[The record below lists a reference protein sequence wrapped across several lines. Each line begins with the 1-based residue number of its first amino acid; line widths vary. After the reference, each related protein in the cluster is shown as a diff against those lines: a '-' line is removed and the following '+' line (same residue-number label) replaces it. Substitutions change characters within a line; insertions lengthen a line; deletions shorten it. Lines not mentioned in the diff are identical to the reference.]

1 VIDGMKAIVLPIG
14 VGIAGQSAENNGN
27 VINIKDAYL
36 DDRFNSAFDKKSG
49 YRTKSI
55 LCIPV
60 YDTTNKMNTN
70 DGNDDDEKKEEK
82 EKKENEKR
90 NATPKLLGIFQMI
103 NKLEGFFT
111 KDDELLVSQF
121 GRFVSNKIIWKER
134 TMNEND
140 SENDGKNDGKN
151 SGDNGVQDD
160 NPNNNTE
167 KEEEKKNKNKNND
180 NTITV
185 DDLDGLLSTIN
196 KWKRNRKRRMEDE
209 DTYQRHLS
217 ILSSEARDIVG
228 CDRCT
233 LFLVGKLFSQKIQKI
248 IKKYKENSFFF
259 LLYFI
264 IVSVYCFL

>member
-1 VIDGMKAIVLPIG
+1 MFFFLYCFFYFFKANKTIFAKVIDGMKAIVLPIG

-60 YDTTNKMNTN
+60 YDTTNNMITN
-70 DGNDDDEKKEEK
+70 DGDNDDEKKEEK
-82 EKKENEKR
+82 EKKENEKK

-121 GRFVSNKIIWKER
+121 SRFVSNKIIWKER

-140 SENDGKNDGKN
+140 DGKNDGKN
-151 SGDNGVQDD
+151 SGDNEVQDD

-167 KEEEKKNKNKNND
+167 EEEEEKNKNKNND

-196 KWKRNRKRRMEDE
+196 KWKRNRKRQMEDE
-209 DTYQRHLS
+209 DTYHRHLS

-233 LFLVGKLFSQKIQKI
+233 LFLVGKSQKIQKI
-248 IKKYKENSFFF
+248 LNK
-259 LLYFI
+259 
-264 IVSVYCFL
+264 V

>member
-1 VIDGMKAIVLPIG
+1 MKAIVLPIG

-60 YDTTNKMNTN
+60 YDTTNNTDTN
-70 DGNDDDEKKEEK
+70 DSDKKTNK
-82 EKKENEKR
+82 FT
-90 NATPKLLGIFQMI
+90 APKLLGIFQMI

-121 GRFVSNKIIWKER
+121 SRFVSNKIIWQER

-140 SENDGKNDGKN
+140 DGKNDGKN
-151 SGDNGVQDD
+151 DGDNEVQDD

-167 KEEEKKNKNKNND
+167 KEEKKNKNKNND

-196 KWKRNRKRRMEDE
+196 KWKRNRKRQMEDE

-233 LFLVGKLFSQKIQKI
+233 LFLVGKLFSKNS
-248 IKKYKENSFFF
+248 KK
-259 LLYFI
+259 L
-264 IVSVYCFL
+264 

>member
-1 VIDGMKAIVLPIG
+1 MKAIVLPIG

-60 YDTTNKMNTN
+60 YDTTNNTDTN
-70 DGNDDDEKKEEK
+70 DSDEKI
-82 EKKENEKR
+82 NT
-90 NATPKLLGIFQMI
+90 TPKLLGIFQMI

-121 GRFVSNKIIWKER
+121 SRFVSNKIIWKER

-140 SENDGKNDGKN
+140 SENDGKKDGKN
-151 SGDNGVQDD
+151 SGDNEVQDD

-167 KEEEKKNKNKNND
+167 KEEEKNNKKNND
-180 NTITV
+180 NAITV

-196 KWKRNRKRRMEDE
+196 KWKRNRKRQMEDE

-233 LFLVGKLFSQKIQKI
+233 LFLVGKLFSQKIQKV
-248 IKKYKENSFFF
+248 IKQRQDFYLLENSFF
-259 LLYFI
+259 
-264 IVSVYCFL
+264 

>member
-1 VIDGMKAIVLPIG
+1 MKAIVLPIG

-60 YDTTNKMNTN
+60 YDTTNNMITN
-70 DGNDDDEKKEEK
+70 DGDNDDEKKEEK
-82 EKKENEKR
+82 K

-121 GRFVSNKIIWKER
+121 SRFVSNKIIWKER
-134 TMNEND
+134 TMSEND
-140 SENDGKNDGKN
+140 SENNSENDGKNDGKN
-151 SGDNGVQDD
+151 SGDNEVQDD

-167 KEEEKKNKNKNND
+167 KEEEEKNKNKNND

-196 KWKRNRKRRMEDE
+196 KWKRNRKRQMEDE

-233 LFLVGKLFSQKIQKI
+233 LFLVGKLFL
-248 IKKYKENSFFF
+248 KKFKK
-259 LLYFI
+259 L
-264 IVSVYCFL
+264 